1 MDMTLAEL
9 QEMAARQQQQ
19 IEAQQQLLASK
30 VCEEEVEDESRDWE
44 WRDGWIWWVKGLSA
58 GDESK
63 SWTRRAR
70 LKKRLFVES
79 GETVNKKVLKQV

>member
-30 VCEEEVEDESRDWE
+30 VREECKM
-44 WRDGWIWWVKGLSA
+44 KGKVGSDTEMGLDRRYKRGIG

-63 SWTRRAR
+63 SRRMR
-70 LKKRLFVES
+70 D
-79 GETVNKKVLKQV
+79 N